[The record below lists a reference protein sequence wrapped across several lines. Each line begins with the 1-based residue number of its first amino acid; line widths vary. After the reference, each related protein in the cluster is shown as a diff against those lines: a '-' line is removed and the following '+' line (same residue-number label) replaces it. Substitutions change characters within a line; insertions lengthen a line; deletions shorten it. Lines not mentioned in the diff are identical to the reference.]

1 MNFIHV
7 PLFHLGRQFHN
18 PEETLKRTQC
28 KTELTQHDLVPG
40 HPRKRLLIKVSE
52 AAAKASPCQSSMEG
66 KLFLGRSQKHTY
78 EQHHTVGSHCILN
91 ISVTLAFCCSSN
103 RLRLSVCKEKRYTL
117 VHSFD
122 FSLSCMAPCLLSL
135 SSTWLNKTSNWA
147 EREERRRWE

>member
-1 MNFIHV
+1 
-7 PLFHLGRQFHN
+7 
-18 PEETLKRTQC
+18 
-28 KTELTQHDLVPG
+28 
-40 HPRKRLLIKVSE
+40 
-52 AAAKASPCQSSMEG
+52 MEG

-147 EREERRRWE
+147 EREERRRWEWGRATSCVSLHERHPNCYIAKPGRWVHHSAQAGLRLTVLLFPQERLVCVSIV